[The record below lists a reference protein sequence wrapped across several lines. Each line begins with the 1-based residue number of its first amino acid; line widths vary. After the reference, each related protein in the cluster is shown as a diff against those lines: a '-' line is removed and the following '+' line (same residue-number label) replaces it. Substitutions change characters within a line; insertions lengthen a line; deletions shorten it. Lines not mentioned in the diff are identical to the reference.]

1 MKGRDQL
8 ILKVLLITQCPRLN
22 ESESVVAQSCL
33 TLCKSMDSSPPGSF
47 VGGTL

>member
-1 MKGRDQL
+1 MKGIDQL